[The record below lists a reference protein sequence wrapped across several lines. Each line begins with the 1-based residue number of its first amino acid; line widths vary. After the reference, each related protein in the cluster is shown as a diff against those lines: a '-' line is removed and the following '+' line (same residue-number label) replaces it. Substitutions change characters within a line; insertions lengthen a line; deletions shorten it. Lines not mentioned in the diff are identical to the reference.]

1 MFQSDGGG
9 GVCGQNYNLK
19 GEEGVGEGSS
29 RWRAQQVLGPP
40 VSDSREGRAPALN
53 ARPGWP
59 GVDQSFPKKL
69 HQMSSRVCPHSSP
82 GFV

>member
-40 VSDSREGRAPALN
+40 VSDSREEP
-53 ARPGWP
+53 PP
-59 GVDQSFPKKL
+59 
-69 HQMSSRVCPHSSP
+69 
-82 GFV
+82 